1 MTAYVPRV
9 IDSELGDD
17 LAVMGAVLLEGP
29 KAVGKTA
36 TASQVARTVYRLD
49 TDDEV
54 RTLMETDARRVLNAP
69 GPILLDEWQEL
80 PTAWNLVRRA
90 VDDQASPGRF
100 ILTGSATPRDETR
113 MHSGA
118 GRIARLR
125 MRPMSLAETGHSTRE
140 VSIQALLDGETPDAS
155 PSTLSIDDLFERM
168 VVGGWPAVSEWNEKR
183 ATRWMRNYL
192 TNVAEVDLPALGPRR
207 RPDNIAR
214 LLAALGRSVGTPLNR
229 RDLEREVGGDNGPIA
244 SETLTHYLSA
254 LERLMLVEP
263 LPAWK
268 PHMRSRVQSRV
279 SPVHHFVDP
288 AVGLAALRVSVSGLG
303 DDLRAAGLHFESLVL
318 RDLRVY
324 AQNLGATLSSWR
336 DTRSGREVD
345 VILELPDGRWAAIE
359 IKLGE
364 GATDAAADS
373 LTAFARSVDT
383 SVHRAPA
390 ALIVVN
396 AGRFTYRRP
405 DGVVVVPIGVL
416 GP

>member
-1 MTAYVPRV
+1 MAGYVPRI
-9 IDSELGDD
+9 IDSELRDD
-17 LAVMGAVLLEGP
+17 LAVMGAVLVEGP

-36 TASQVARTVYRLD
+36 TASQLARTIYRLD

-54 RTLMETDARRVLNAP
+54 RALIDTDARRVFNAP

-80 PTAWNLVRRA
+80 PTVWNLVRRA

-100 ILTGSATPRDETR
+100 ILTGSATPRDDTR

-125 MRPMSLAETGHSTRE
+125 MRPMSLSETGHSSGE
-140 VSIQALLDGETPDAS
+140 VSVRALLNGEVPDAS
-155 PSTLSIDDLFERM
+155 PSTLSVDALLERM
-168 VVGGWPAVSEWNEKR
+168 VVGGWPATGEWNER
-183 ATRWMRNYL
+183 QASRWMQNYL

-214 LLAALGRSVGTPLNR
+214 LLAALGRAVGTPLNR

-279 SPVHHFVDP
+279 SSVHHFVDP
-288 AVGLAALRVSVSGLG
+288 AVGLAALRVSASGLG

-324 AQNLGATLSSWR
+324 SQDLGATLSSWR

-345 VILELPDGRWAAIE
+345 VILELPDGGWAAIE

-364 GATDAAADS
+364 AATDAAADS

-383 SVHRAPA
+383 SVHRAPS
-390 ALIVVN
+390 ALIVIN
-396 AGRFTYRRP
+396 AGRFAYRRP
-405 DGVVVVPIGVL
+405 DGVVVVPIGLL